1 MTSSSGTPD
10 LVALRERIQADF
22 ERSGLMLHLGAQLGE
37 VAPGR
42 VHIHLPYAPSLTQHL
57 GYFHAGATT
66 SIADAAGGFAA
77 MTVAPAGHTVL
88 SVEFKINLLAPA
100 EGIHFLARGRVLRAG
115 RRLTVC
121 QADVFALGGAE
132 SLLVATMLSTII
144 VRPRAS
150 A

>member
-100 EGIHFLARGRVLRAG
+100 VGESLEAIGRVARAG
-115 RRLTVC
+115 RTLTIAQV
-121 QADVFALGGAE
+121 DIYALKAGDKTPIA
-132 SLLVATMLSTII
+132 MMQQTIMNL
-144 VRPRAS
+144 PARA
-150 A
+150 